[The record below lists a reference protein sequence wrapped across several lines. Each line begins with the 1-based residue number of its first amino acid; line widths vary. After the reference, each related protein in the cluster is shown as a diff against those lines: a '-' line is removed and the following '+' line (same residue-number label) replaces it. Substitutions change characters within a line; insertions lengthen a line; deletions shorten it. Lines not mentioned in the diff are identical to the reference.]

1 MSPIRVTS
9 RNALLFDFC
18 VSSGESS
25 RNNHDPI
32 NGWTLR
38 NRRRPELFTNEM
50 IVSPHFII
58 NTLLQQGVLRGATRK
73 TVSYL
78 YSGLDGCWVWSPG
91 FSRSELACCRV
102 ARNFFTRPEPRTLCR
117 LKAGL
122 QTFHRALAR
131 ANRFDGFYALRKPM
145 KRLRTLPL
153 HSYTPLKQG
162 VNEKIPSE
170 GRCLLD
176 IRAGLHRCDSH
187 S

>member
-1 MSPIRVTS
+1 MSIRVTS
-9 RNALLFDFC
+9 GNALLFDFC

-58 NTLLQQGVLRGATRK
+58 NTLLQRGVLRRATRK

-78 YSGLDGCWVWSPG
+78 GSGVDGCWVWSPG
-91 FSRSELACCRV
+91 FSRSELAYCRV
-102 ARNFFTRPEPRTLCR
+102 ARNFSSRPEPRTLCR

-122 QTFHRALAR
+122 QTFHRARAR
-131 ANRFDGFYALRKPM
+131 ANRFNGFYAMSKTAEAV
-145 KRLRTLPL
+145 RTPPP

-162 VNEKIPSE
+162 VNEEIPSE